1 MLLPKVHHFLRFGFV
16 RNSAIV
22 KTLHS
27 DDDSSFFIHSS
38 GGMFVCLPNYYAN
51 YYTSRSRHTSAN
63 STCSVTKAS
72 VSQSGKSVLNTAVIS
87 NEMHTRIV
95 GTGGNTEFDTL
106 GVYETKNSDSNEM
119 ELDPKVTRIIF
130 KGCNQIYFP
139 LVLIFNLF

>member
-1 MLLPKVHHFLRFGFV
+1 MFLSIELHYFLRFGFV

-63 STCSVTKAS
+63 STSTVTKATI
-72 VSQSGKSVLNTAVIS
+72 SQLGKSMLSTAVVSKEIPK
-87 NEMHTRIV
+87 RIV
-95 GTGGNTEFDTL
+95 DLGKNPEFDTL
-106 GVYETKNSDSNEM
+106 GVNKNCDSNAIEV
-119 ELDPKVTRIIF
+119 DSKVI
-130 KGCNQIYFP
+130 
-139 LVLIFNLF
+139 